1 MGKISVKDSKGKEG
15 RRRPTLLSYL
25 SLFLLILFFSGASKH
40 LGPYGAWFDYATLVG
55 KFGTIIDATNFLGKG
70 GEGARGALLYATSF
84 IPNIML
90 AVGVVHIAIAFGA
103 LEAAQKLL
111 TPILRPLM
119 GLSGASAVAIV
130 SSLAS
135 SDAGAVTTRELTE
148 QGLITEKERTILCAF
163 EFSSGASVIFYFSV
177 ASMLFAYLPVS
188 VLAPL
193 GVVLLCKIVGA
204 NIMRLYLKKKEG
216 V

>member
-1 MGKISVKDSKGKEG
+1 MEKSNTKEISQKEVG
-15 RRRPTLLSYL
+15 RRPLFLSYL

-90 AVGVVHIAIAFGA
+90 AVGVVHVAIAFGA

-135 SDAGAVTTRELTE
+135 SDAGAVMTRELSDE
-148 QGLITEKERTILCAF
+148 KIITEKERTILCAF

-177 ASMLFAYLPVS
+177 ASMLFAYLPVG
-188 VLAPL
+188 VLIPL

-204 NIMRLYLKKKEG
+204 NLMRLYLKKKEG